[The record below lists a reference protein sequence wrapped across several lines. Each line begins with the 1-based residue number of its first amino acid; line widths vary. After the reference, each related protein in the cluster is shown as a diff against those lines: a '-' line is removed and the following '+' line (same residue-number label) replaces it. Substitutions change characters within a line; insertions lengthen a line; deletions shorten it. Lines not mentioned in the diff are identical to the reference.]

1 LQALVMPA
9 SAAAR
14 KSQAGHTLN
23 AAMADFQQWLAP
35 QICV

>member
-1 LQALVMPA
+1 LQALV
-9 SAAAR
+9 R

-23 AAMADFQQWLAP
+23 GAMADFKQWLVP